1 MVDDADGL
9 EEGGP
14 LTRQERRAYLSHAY
28 RSSLFSLF
36 YVHFFMKGGFCSFL
50 AFLVNIHLYK

>member
-1 MVDDADGL
+1 MDDADGL

-28 RSSLFSLF
+28 RSLFSLF
-36 YVHFFMKGGFCSFL
+36 YTFYDMVNTSDFVVFLHFM
-50 AFLVNIHLYK
+50 